1 MLGRELHI
9 TEALDIFGIQLLP
22 PPLPV
27 FNHTQNAVLVNC
39 ADVST
44 VLYLLHLTL

>member
-1 MLGRELHI
+1 MLERELRI
-9 TEALDIFGIQLLP
+9 TEALDIFWHSTSP
-22 PPLPV
+22 TPLPV

-39 ADVST
+39 TDVST